1 MHRCDAHVCSDKGRA
16 MCTLAG
22 CGGPQGTACW
32 LTSVTIN
39 MQIVCPLPLA
49 QFLSLFLSSAA
60 SLPTRQYISIMRLDL
75 VNHIALSSLYIAGA
89 SALTYPA
96 LIVTPVDRRSHTVA
110 FPSYTHPSSHT
121 QHAREDTET
130 QTLAATATTLGSS
143 ENTTASDSATTT
155 QSYNLVTASTP
166 IALAATMGLIMPN
179 PWRTLYTD
187 LEYSFGFIDAVSQ
200 PAPTYGGWIRQVTP
214 LMILSNHTVDVF
226 TSSGTDDPTSVDAIP
241 EGSDG
246 LCGATVEKS
255 AVAYS
260 FKFEEPGWYMFV
272 VNQTYMQA
280 NVTSN
285 NQCTRPILQ
294 QDSFFATQTFSI
306 SPRPIW
312 SPGPQ
317 APTSAYTVWAAVTT
331 STPGNLPYDEQ
342 PMSKSQ
348 KLGVALGAAGGVLG
362 VAFIV
367 AVVWWVRNKRKM
379 ESETLAFSRLT
390 PQAQEEFLRDNPKSF
405 LNPNHPRY
413 ARNNAYGGAPAPP
426 GTIAHGLWYSQQLWN
441 HQVMQRP
448 QAPWGA
454 GVSWGSSQPMASTGM
469 MPSQQAYG
477 QHQIQQPL
485 MDNSRPI

>member
-1 MHRCDAHVCSDKGRA
+1 
-16 MCTLAG
+16 
-22 CGGPQGTACW
+22 
-32 LTSVTIN
+32 
-39 MQIVCPLPLA
+39 
-49 QFLSLFLSSAA
+49 
-60 SLPTRQYISIMRLDL
+60 MRLDL
-75 VNHIALSSLYIAGA
+75 VNHIALLSLYIAGA
-89 SALTYPA
+89 SALTNPA
-96 LIVTPVDRRSHTVA
+96 PTVAPVDRRSHTVA

-130 QTLAATATTLGSS
+130 QTLAATATTLGP
-143 ENTTASDSATTT
+143 EDTTASGSATTT
-155 QSYNLVTASTP
+155 QSYNLVTVSTP

-241 EGSDG
+241 VGSDG
-246 LCGATVEKS
+246 LCGATVERS

-285 NQCTRPILQ
+285 NQCTHPILQ

-306 SPRPIW
+306 SPRPTW
-312 SPGPQ
+312 SPGPL

-331 STPGNLPYDEQ
+331 STPGDLPYDEQ

-367 AVVWWVRNKRKM
+367 AVLWWVRNKRRM

-413 ARNNAYGGAPAPP
+413 ARNDAYGGAPAPP
-426 GTIAHGLWYSQQLWN
+426 GTMAHGLWYSQQLWK

-454 GVSWGSSQPMASTGM
+454 G
-469 MPSQQAYG
+469 
-477 QHQIQQPL
+477 
-485 MDNSRPI
+485 